1 MKKAS
6 ILGSLIIGLVCGF
19 ILPQVEFF
27 TGIFPEQILTY
38 FPVLLPLLSLTGVWV
53 LETFFKEAPALIQ
66 FGKTF
71 LVGILN
77 SAIDLGV
84 FDCLTWVWGVASGWL
99 PVLFKALSFSCGAVN
114 SYFWNKF
121 WTFGKKDTKEKAKE
135 AVQFFLVT
143 LGGLLIHTVVIFIGV
158 NVIGVQLGVS
168 DRMWASISNMAAIF
182 TGFVWNFLGYKFI
195 VFKK

>member
-6 ILGSLIIGLVCGF
+6 ILASLIIGLVCGF
-19 ILPQVEFF
+19 ILPKVEFF
-27 TGIFPEQILTY
+27 SGLFPEQILTY
-38 FPVLLPLLSLTGVWV
+38 FPILLPLLSLMGVWV
-53 LETFFKEAPALIQ
+53 LETFFKATPALIQ

-77 SAIDLGV
+77 SAIDMGV
-84 FDCLTWVWGVASGWL
+84 FDFLTWFFSVASGGL

-121 WTFGKKDTKEKAKE
+121 WTFRKKDTEDKAKE

-143 LGGLLIHTVVIFIGV
+143 FGGLLIHTAVIFVMVNIIGV
-158 NVIGVQLGVS
+158 RLGVS
-168 DRMWASISNMAAIF
+168 ERMWASIGNVAAIF

>member
-6 ILGSLIIGLVCGF
+6 ILASLIIGLACGF

-27 TGIFPEQILTY
+27 SGLFPEQMLAY
-38 FPVLLPLLSLTGVWV
+38 FPLLLPLLSLMGVLV
-53 LETFFKEAPALIQ
+53 LETVFKKTPSLVQ
-66 FGKTF
+66 LGKTF

-77 SAIDLGV
+77 SAIDMGA
-84 FDCLTWVWGVASGWL
+84 FDFLTWFFSVASGWL
-99 PVLFKALSFSCGAVN
+99 PVLFKAVSFGLGAVN

-121 WTFGKKDTKEKAKE
+121 WTFRKKDTEDKTKE

-143 LGGLLIHTVVIFIGV
+143 FGGLLIHTAIIFIMV
-158 NVIGVQLGVS
+158 NIIGVRFGVS
-168 DRMWASISNMAAIF
+168 ERMWASIGNMAAIF